1 MEIYSFKTL
10 PSTQQYLFEK
20 IKTGELKA
28 PVAVLAF
35 NQIAGLGSRE
45 NTWSGGEGNFF
56 ASFAIS
62 LDRLP
67 EDLVLSS
74 ASIYFSF
81 IMKKVLNGLGEKIWL
96 KWPND
101 FYLDQDKVGG
111 TITQKIDN
119 VLICGI
125 GINLKN
131 EQHGFKALRSEI
143 RAEKLLNLYLEALD
157 KFPAWK
163 HIFSEYQVEFE
174 QSRNFSVHV
183 EKSKKSLAGAILC
196 RDGSLILEGKR
207 VFSLR

>member
-10 PSTQQYLFEK
+10 PSTQKYLLEK
-20 IKTGELKA
+20 IKSGELEA

-35 NQIAGLGSRE
+35 NQTAGLGSRE

-62 LDRLP
+62 LQRLP
-67 EDLVLSS
+67 EDLVLLS

-81 IMKKVLNGLGEKIWL
+81 IMKKVLNDLGEKVWL

-101 FYLDQDKVGG
+101 FYIDQDKVGG
-111 TITQKIDN
+111 TITQKVNNI
-119 VLICGI
+119 LICGI

-131 EQHGFKALRSEI
+131 NQYGFRALKCDVS
-143 RAEKLLNLYLEALD
+143 AEKLLKLYLEALD
-157 KFPAWK
+157 KFPQWK
-163 HIFSEYQVEFE
+163 DIFSEYQVEFE
-174 QSRNFSVHV
+174 RSREFSVHI
-183 EKSKKSLAGAILC
+183 ENFKKGLSGAILC
-196 RDGSLILEGKR
+196 EDGSLILEGKR

>member
-1 MEIYSFKTL
+1 LEIYSFKTL

-20 IKTGELKA
+20 IKTGELKV

-174 QSRNFSVHV
+174 QSRSFSVHV

-196 RDGSLILEGKR
+196 HDGSLILEGKR